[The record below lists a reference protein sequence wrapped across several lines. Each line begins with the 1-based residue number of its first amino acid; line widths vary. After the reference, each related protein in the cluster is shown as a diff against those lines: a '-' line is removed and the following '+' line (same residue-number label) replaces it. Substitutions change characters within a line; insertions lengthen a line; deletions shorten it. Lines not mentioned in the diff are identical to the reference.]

1 MVFET
6 IVSRFWQSF
15 IYARAESSMP
25 SSTAWWVYE
34 SVLGPRDSHDTYR
47 FYGTILDKHRQ
58 VWGTTYSNAEYF
70 GSRQVLTRKDKTYF
84 ENKKYFFVWLP
95 PTKLKISLIN

>member
-15 IYARAESSMP
+15 ISARAESFMP

-34 SVLGPRDSHDTYR
+34 SVLGPRDSRTRIGFTGPFWTNTDRYEEPLTVMPS
-47 FYGTILDKHRQ
+47 TLAQDK
-58 VWGTTYSNAEYF
+58 YLLE
-70 GSRQVLTRKDKTYF
+70 KT
-84 ENKKYFFVWLP
+84 KHI
-95 PTKLKISLIN
+95 LKIRNTFLYDYPQQSLKLV